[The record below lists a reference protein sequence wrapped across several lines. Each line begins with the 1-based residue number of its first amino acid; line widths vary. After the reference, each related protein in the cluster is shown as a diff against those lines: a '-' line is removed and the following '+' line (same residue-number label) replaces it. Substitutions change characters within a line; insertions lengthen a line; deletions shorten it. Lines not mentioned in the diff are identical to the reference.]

1 MRGRRRGGGRG
12 NGKDEHARAGSA
24 EKVCFEDERERGG
37 REGVAI
43 CVGKRS
49 MVNFFIFV
57 NANNAE

>member
-1 MRGRRRGGGRG
+1 MGRMSMRGQEAQRRCALRT
-12 NGKDEHARAGSA
+12 K
-24 EKVCFEDERERGG
+24 EREEGG